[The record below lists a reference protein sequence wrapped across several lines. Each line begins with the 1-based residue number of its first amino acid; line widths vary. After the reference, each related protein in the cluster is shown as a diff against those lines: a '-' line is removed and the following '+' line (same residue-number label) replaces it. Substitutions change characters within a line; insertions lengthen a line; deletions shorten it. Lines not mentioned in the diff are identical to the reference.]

1 MKLVIKENY
10 QDLCHIAATY
20 IVNKINN
27 TKKDYFVLGLP
38 TGSTP
43 IGVYQ
48 NLVKYYKEGKVSFS
62 KVITFNMDEYVGL
75 GENDVE
81 SYAYFMKNNLFNHVD
96 IPEENINLLNG
107 LADNLE
113 DECQRYENKIKQFPI
128 DLFLCGIGTD
138 GHIAF
143 NEPGSSLNSVTRIK
157 TLYMETIDSNSKFF
171 ENQNTI
177 PNKALTVGI
186 KTIMNAKEIIL
197 MASGRK
203 KALAVKH
210 LVEEPISSQWTSSK
224 LQEHEKCMIL
234 CDDDSTDE
242 LRVKTVK
249 YFRNLQNNTNIDGLP
264 YPNCIEKYIR
274 PNQKIL
280 ITSPHP
286 DDDIIGCGGLLQFLN
301 FDKHFL
307 NKKNIKVAYMTN
319 GKGGIRSPNNRYKE
333 ALSALTLLGYGKDNI
348 DQLTL
353 PFYQNFNRTISKE
366 DSLVFEKYLEDYKPE
381 HMFVCCDID
390 PKRTHLKCLEIIRN
404 SKFPE
409 SLKYIWLYKSA
420 WDKWDGNSQ
429 IKENTSIKLSKDQ
442 YDVKINSLKMHLSQ
456 FPLLINDIN
465 DEDLI
470 DRCEKLNKNDY
481 GEYLERFK
489 VLSKEEFQTNSLFKE

>member
-10 QDLCHIAATY
+10 SDLCHIAATY
-20 IVNKINN
+20 IVNKINSS
-27 TKKDYFVLGLP
+27 KKEYFVLGLP

-43 IGVYQ
+43 IGVYKKLIQ
-48 NLVKYYKEGKVSFS
+48 YYKEGKVSFL

-75 GENDVE
+75 GKDDKE
-81 SYAYFMKNNLFNHVD
+81 SYTYFMNQHLFKHID
-96 IPEENINLLNG
+96 IPKENINLLDG
-107 LADNLE
+107 LAENLDEECKKYE
-113 DECQRYENKIKQFPI
+113 DKINKYPI

-143 NEPGSSLNSVTRIK
+143 NEPGSSLNSITRIK

-171 ENQNTI
+171 DNHSII

-186 KTIMNAKEIIL
+186 KTIMSAKEIIL

-203 KALAVKH
+203 KAIAVKH

-224 LQEHEKCMIL
+224 LQEHPKCMIL

-249 YFRNLQNNTNIDGLP
+249 YFKNLQKNTNIDGMP

-274 PNQKIL
+274 PNHKVL

-286 DDDIIGCGGLLQFLN
+286 DDDIIGCGGLLQLLN
-301 FDKHFL
+301 Q
-307 NKKNIKVAYMTN
+307 KNIKVVYMTN
-319 GKGGIRSPNNRYKE
+319 GRGGLVSNENPRFHE
-333 ALSALTLLGYGKDNI
+333 ALSALTLLGYNKEHI
-348 DQLTL
+348 DQLEL
-353 PFYQNFNRTISKE
+353 PFYKNPDRIISKE
-366 DSLVFEKYLEDYKPE
+366 DSIIFEKYLEDYQPE

-390 PKRTHLKCLEIIRN
+390 PKKTHLKCFNIIQK
-404 SKFPE
+404 SKLPE

-420 WDKWDGNSQ
+420 WETWSKDFVVKS
-429 IKENTSIKLSKDQ
+429 NTSISLTKNQ
-442 YDVKINSLKMHLSQ
+442 FENKINSLKMHLSQ
-456 FPLLINDIN
+456 FPLMVNDLDN
-465 DEDLI
+465 EDLI
-470 DRCEKLNKNDY
+470 ERCEKLNRNQY
-481 GEYLERFK
+481 GEYQEKFK
-489 VLSKEEFQTNSLFKE
+489 IISKEEFINIFGNIKNI